1 MTQST
6 KFLTTRQLAGLW
18 MVSEATIK
26 RWADAGQ
33 LSSTRTIGGHRRF
46 PVEEV
51 MRFQTERGL
60 GDGAGLGAR
69 SARPAEVAT
78 AEVAPAVAGE
88 EFDEAGLEEHFFR
101 ALTRGRAA
109 EAAALLLGA
118 RVRGVPL
125 ARVLDLG
132 VAGAMRRVGGLW
144 HTAEM
149 SVAEEHLATST
160 AEMAVRTLSDSTRR
174 VASDGRRAVCCAGE
188 GEMHVMPVL
197 CVQALL
203 ESEGWEVLNIGAH
216 TPFFALAE
224 VVERRR
230 PSLVC
235 VSSTMQWELE
245 HNARDYGRLAKAAR
259 GAGARVVLGGEGFAD
274 EAVRGRF
281 PADIHAESFS
291 DLAEFLRRPQQPAA
305 VGV

>member
-6 KFLTTRQLAGLW
+6 KFLTTRQLASIW

-33 LSSTRTIGGHRRF
+33 LGSTRTIGGHRRF

-60 GDGAGLGAR
+60 GAAVSGAGRA
-69 SARPAEVAT
+69 ARPAEVLT
-78 AEVAPAVAGE
+78 AEAAPAVTGE
-88 EFDEAGLEEHFFR
+88 GFDEAGLEEHFFR

-118 RVRGVPL
+118 RVRGVQL
-125 ARVLDLG
+125 GRVLDLG
-132 VAGAMRRVGGLW
+132 VAGAMRRVGQLW

-160 AEMAVRTLSDSTRR
+160 AEVAVRTLSESTRR
-174 VASDGRRAVCCAGE
+174 AASDGRRAVCCASE

-203 ESEGWEVLNIGAH
+203 ESEGWEVLNLGGH

-224 VVERRR
+224 VIERRR

-259 GAGARVVLGGEGFAD
+259 GVGARVVLGGEGFAD
-274 EAVRGRF
+274 GAVRGRF
-281 PADIHAESFS
+281 PADAHAESFS
-291 DLAEFLRRPQQPAA
+291 DLAEFLRAPA
-305 VGV
+305 VDGRV

>member
-1 MTQST
+1 
-6 KFLTTRQLAGLW
+6 

-33 LSSTRTIGGHRRF
+33 LGSTRTVGGHRRF

-60 GDGAGLGAR
+60 GSGSGGPSR
-69 SARPAEVAT
+69 SGRFSEVAT
-78 AEVAPAVAGE
+78 AEAAPAGTPDG
-88 EFDEAGLEEHFFR
+88 FDESGLEEQFFR

-118 RVRGVPL
+118 RVRGVTL

-132 VAGAMRRVGGLW
+132 VAGAMRRVGNLW
-144 HTAEM
+144 HAAEM
-149 SVAEEHLATST
+149 TVADEHLATST
-160 AEMAVRTLSDSTRR
+160 AEIALRTLSDSTRR
-174 VASDGRRAVCCAGE
+174 AASDGRLAVCCASE
-188 GEMHVMPVL
+188 GEMHVLPVL

-259 GAGARVVLGGEGFAD
+259 GVGARVVLGGEGFAGD
-274 EAVRGRF
+274 AVRGRF
-281 PADIHAESFS
+281 PADIHAGSFS
-291 DLAEFLRRPQQPAA
+291 DLADFLRRETA